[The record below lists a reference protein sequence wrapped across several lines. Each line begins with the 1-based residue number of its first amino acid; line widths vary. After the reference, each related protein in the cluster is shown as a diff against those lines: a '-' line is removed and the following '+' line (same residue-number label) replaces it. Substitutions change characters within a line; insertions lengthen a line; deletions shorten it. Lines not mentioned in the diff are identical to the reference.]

1 MAELDRIVHITVG
14 RRERNEFGE
23 TITVVAFEADA
34 WARRQDFGVS
44 SRAEDEGIRSEST
57 SVFEVR
63 YHPIIA
69 AALPGAVDLTSDGAT
84 FNVTRINQSDD
95 RRRFLRIEGTRE
107 ATQ

>member
-1 MAELDRIVHITVG
+1 MAELDRVVHVTVK
-14 RRERNEFGE
+14 RTDRNEYGE
-23 TITVVAFEADA
+23 SVVVTIYEADQ

-44 SRAEDEGIRSEST
+44 SRAEEEGFRSEAT

-69 AALPGAVDLTSDGAT
+69 AALPAAIDLTSDGAT
-84 FNVTRINQSDD
+84 FNVTRINESDD